1 VIYYPQRLGKASNK
15 KGDHKMMNS
24 IYDYLEDIYYEQG
37 IAAQIA
43 EEDRIW
49 EMYHHDLEAFAAFIE
64 ENKIDLHYYTLDNV
78 DSDFE
83 YWCESMEERK
93 G

>member
-1 VIYYPQRLGKASNK
+1 
-15 KGDHKMMNS
+15 MMNS
-24 IYDYLEDIYYEQG
+24 IYDYLEDVYYEQG
-37 IAAQIA
+37 IEAQTA

-49 EMYHHDLEAFAAFIE
+49 EMYQNNPEAFAAFIE
-64 ENKIDLHYYTLDNV
+64 GKGIDLDYYTLGNA
-78 DSDFE
+78 DSDFD

>member
-1 VIYYPQRLGKASNK
+1 
-15 KGDHKMMNS
+15 MMNS

-37 IAAQIA
+37 IAAQTA

-49 EMYHHDLEAFAAFIE
+49 EMYQNDPEAFAAFIE
-64 ENKIDLHYYTLDNV
+64 NKGIDLDYYTLGNA

>member
-1 VIYYPQRLGKASNK
+1 
-15 KGDHKMMNS
+15 MMNS

-37 IAAQIA
+37 IAAQTA

-49 EMYHHDLEAFAAFIE
+49 EMYQNDPEAFAAFVEDKGI
-64 ENKIDLHYYTLDNV
+64 NLGYYTLGNA

>member
-1 VIYYPQRLGKASNK
+1 
-15 KGDHKMMNS
+15 MMNS

-37 IAAQIA
+37 IEAQTA

-49 EMYHHDLEAFAAFIE
+49 EMYQNDPEAFAAFAEDKGI
-64 ENKIDLHYYTLDNV
+64 NLDYYTLGNA

>member
-1 VIYYPQRLGKASNK
+1 
-15 KGDHKMMNS
+15 MMNY

-37 IAAQIA
+37 IAAQTA

-49 EMYHHDLEAFAAFIE
+49 EMYQNDPEAFAAFIE
-64 ENKIDLHYYTLDNV
+64 NKGIDLDYYTLGNA

>member
-1 VIYYPQRLGKASNK
+1 
-15 KGDHKMMNS
+15 MMNS

-37 IAAQIA
+37 IAAQTA

-49 EMYHHDLEAFAAFIE
+49 EMYQNDPEAFAAFIE
-64 ENKIDLHYYTLDNV
+64 DKGIDLDYYTLGNA

-83 YWCESMEERK
+83 YWCESMEDRK